1 MILKGANYFQI
12 NWLVWASGSHQLICI
27 LYVLFFIFMNHFLF
41 EVFIWH
47 LVRSGSACV
56 HSSPLSDFLN
66 QEQEVIPVQRP
77 TAVWLMLLLVFGSL
91 VHPPDKVTAEKIQTS
106 VSPQIWTIKG
116 WSCAG
121 FQLCSSTKP
130 PWEPDGSLLFGEAPA
145 TSDMKNPTGPFS
157 YWNVSFLMGPDL
169 HYGCRSIS
177 AFMCILSVVH
187 PWPASSLLSHFML
200 RLDYPP
206 EAFAGLIGSVIEIS
220 ATPLWRNPCLLS
232 DISWR
237 DFMKPNANFALEH
250 SPQRLCLESSGRG
263 AFTCC
268 ALIRSQ
274 S

>member
-12 NWLVWASGSHQLICI
+12 NWLVWASGSYQLICI

-56 HSSPLSDFLN
+56 HLWPLSDLLN
-66 QEQEVIPVQRP
+66 QEQEVIRVQRP

-130 PWEPDGSLLFGEAPA
+130 PWEPDASLLFGEAPA
-145 TSDMKNPTGPFS
+145 ASDMKNPTGPFS
-157 YWNVSFLMGPDL
+157 SWNVPFLMGPDL

-177 AFMCILSVVH
+177 AFHV
-187 PWPASSLLSHFML
+187 HFMCCPSL
-200 RLDYPP
+200 
-206 EAFAGLIGSVIEIS
+206 A
-220 ATPLWRNPCLLS
+220 CLLFIVS
-232 DISWR
+232 
-237 DFMKPNANFALEH
+237 FH
-250 SPQRLCLESSGRG
+250 G
-263 AFTCC
+263 AFGLSSRGIC
-268 ALIRSQ
+268 Q
-274 S
+274 SYWVCDGDFSHTIVKKPLPAFWYVTERFHEIKR